1 MSDTNNIL
9 ESKDEEV
16 DQLEYL
22 IDKRRINQRKHLI
35 LLTFLTIFLAIF
47 AMGFGSSESLDFYKI
62 IRIVLGIDEPTD
74 TQSVILLKYR
84 LPRVLMAILAGAAL
98 ATAGALMQGSLGNP
112 LVSPLTL
119 GVASGAS
126 LGAALAIILGISVV
140 GTDFSITLPSV
151 DFSDFPFEIGELT
164 NYNLGDIIPNTMIV
178 INTFAFSLIVVF
190 IIIKLGELRGIS
202 AESYILV
209 GIAITFINGAIV
221 QCLVYFATPQQLAQL
236 THWSFGSVRRP
247 DLETVLFV
255 AVILGAIFPAL
266 LKYSWDLNAL
276 ALGGDDFAI
285 STGVDPGALRKKIL
299 ILSALATSI
308 IIAFTGLIG
317 FVGLAAPHIA
327 RLIIG
332 NDYRKLVPCSALI
345 GALLV
350 LVADTIGGTIFAPV
364 VLPVGIMLSILGGP
378 FFLYLLLSKRG
389 ATHG

>member
-1 MSDTNNIL
+1 LSDTGQDL

-22 IDKRRINQRKHLI
+22 IDKRTKNQRKYLI
-35 LLTFLTIFLAIF
+35 LLIASTVFFAIF
-47 AMGFGSSESLDFYKI
+47 AMGFGSSESLDFGKI
-62 IRIVLGIDEPTD
+62 IKIILGIDEPTE

-84 LPRVLMAILAGAAL
+84 LPRVMMAILAGAAL

-140 GTDFSITLPSV
+140 GTDFSISLPLTDFTL
-151 DFSDFPFEIGELT
+151 
-164 NYNLGDIIPNTMIV
+164 NLGAIIPNTMIV

-221 QCLVYFATPQQLAQL
+221 QSLVYFATPQQLAQL

-255 AVILGAIFPAL
+255 GVVLGYLFPILI
-266 LKYSWDLNAL
+266 KYSWDLNTL

-285 STGVDPGALRKKIL
+285 STGVDPGVLRKKIL
-299 ILSALATSI
+299 IISALATSI
-308 IIAFTGLIG
+308 IVAFTGLIG

>member
-1 MSDTNNIL
+1 MGDAEQVPTDSDSNLDLL
-9 ESKDEEV
+9 ER
-16 DQLEYL
+16 L
-22 IDKRRINQRKHLI
+22 IDQRSQKQTKYLI
-35 LLTFLTIFLAIF
+35 LLILFTLFFAVF
-47 AMGFGSSESLDFYKI
+47 AMGFGSSESLNFVKIGKI
-62 IRIVLGIDEPTD
+62 ILGIDEPTG

-84 LPRVLMAILAGAAL
+84 LPRVLMAIFAGAAL
-98 ATAGALMQGSLGNP
+98 AIAGALMQGSLGNP

-126 LGAALAIILGISVV
+126 LGAALAIILGFSVV
-140 GTDFSITLPSV
+140 GTDFSLFGLP
-151 DFSDFPFEIGELT
+151 FAE
-164 NYNLGDIIPNTMIV
+164 IIPNTIIV
-178 INTFAFSLIVVF
+178 FNTFAFALIVVF
-190 IIIKLGELRGIS
+190 IIIKLGEFRGIS

-221 QCLVYFATPQQLAQL
+221 QSLVYFATPQQLAQL

-255 AVILGAIFPAL
+255 GVVLGIVFPILIR
-266 LKYSWDLNAL
+266 YSWDLNTL

-285 STGVDPGALRKKIL
+285 STGVDPARLRKNIL
-299 ILSALATSI
+299 IISAFATSI
-308 IIAFTGLIG
+308 IVAFTGLIG

-378 FFLYLLLSKRG
+378 FFLYLLLSRRG

>member
-1 MSDTNNIL
+1 MSETNEIIDPN
-9 ESKDEEV
+9 DEEV

-22 IDKRRINQRKHLI
+22 IDMRTKNQRKHLI
-35 LLTFLTIFLAIF
+35 LLGFLTIFFAIF

-62 IRIVLGIDEPTD
+62 IKIILGIDEPTD

-84 LPRVLMAILAGAAL
+84 LPRVMMAILAGAAL

-126 LGAALAIILGISVV
+126 LGAALAIILGISVF
-140 GTDFSITLPSV
+140 GTDFSLSV
-151 DFSDFPFEIGELT
+151 PFTQIVFHLA
-164 NYNLGDIIPNTMIV
+164 DIIPNTMIV

-266 LKYSWDLNAL
+266 LKYSWDLNTL

-299 ILSALATSI
+299 IISALATSI
-308 IIAFTGLIG
+308 IVAFTGLIG

>member
-1 MSDTNNIL
+1 
-9 ESKDEEV
+9 
-16 DQLEYL
+16 
-22 IDKRRINQRKHLI
+22 
-35 LLTFLTIFLAIF
+35 
-47 AMGFGSSESLDFYKI
+47 MGFGSSESLNFVKIGKI
-62 IRIVLGIDEPTD
+62 ILGIDEPTG

-84 LPRVLMAILAGAAL
+84 LPRVLMAIFAGAAL
-98 ATAGALMQGSLGNP
+98 AIAGALMQGSLGNP

-126 LGAALAIILGISVV
+126 LGAALAIILGFSVV
-140 GTDFSITLPSV
+140 GANFSLFGLP
-151 DFSDFPFEIGELT
+151 FAE
-164 NYNLGDIIPNTMIV
+164 IIPNTIIV
-178 INTFAFSLIVVF
+178 FNTFAFALIVVF
-190 IIIKLGELRGIS
+190 IIIKLGEFRGIS

-221 QCLVYFATPQQLAQL
+221 QSLVYFATPQQLAQL

-255 AVILGAIFPAL
+255 GVVLGIVFPILIRYA
-266 LKYSWDLNAL
+266 WDLNTL

-285 STGVDPGALRKKIL
+285 STGVDPAALRKNIL
-299 ILSALATSI
+299 IISAFATSI
-308 IIAFTGLIG
+308 IVAFTGLIG

-378 FFLYLLLSKRG
+378 FFLYLLLSRRG

>member
-1 MSDTNNIL
+1 MGDAEQVPTDSDSNLDLL
-9 ESKDEEV
+9 ER
-16 DQLEYL
+16 L
-22 IDKRRINQRKHLI
+22 IDQRSQKQTKYLI
-35 LLTFLTIFLAIF
+35 LLILFTLFFAVF
-47 AMGFGSSESLDFYKI
+47 AMGFGSSESLNFVKIGKI
-62 IRIVLGIDEPTD
+62 ILGIDEPTS

-84 LPRVLMAILAGAAL
+84 LPRVLMAIFAGAAL
-98 ATAGALMQGSLGNP
+98 AIAGALMQGSLGNP

-126 LGAALAIILGISVV
+126 LGAALAIILGFSVV
-140 GTDFSITLPSV
+140 GANFSLFGLP
-151 DFSDFPFEIGELT
+151 FAE
-164 NYNLGDIIPNTMIV
+164 IIPNTIIV
-178 INTFAFSLIVVF
+178 FNTFAFALIVVF
-190 IIIKLGELRGIS
+190 IIIKLGEFRGIS

-221 QCLVYFATPQQLAQL
+221 QSLVYFATPQQLAQL

-255 AVILGAIFPAL
+255 GVVLGIVFPILIR
-266 LKYSWDLNAL
+266 YSWDLNTL

-285 STGVDPGALRKKIL
+285 STGVDPARLRKNIL
-299 ILSALATSI
+299 IISAFATSI
-308 IIAFTGLIG
+308 IVAFTGLIG

-378 FFLYLLLSKRG
+378 FFLYLLLSRRG

>member
-1 MSDTNNIL
+1 MSDTGQDI

-22 IDKRRINQRKHLI
+22 IDKRTKNQRKYLI
-35 LLTFLTIFLAIF
+35 LLIASTVFFAIF
-47 AMGFGSSESLDFYKI
+47 AMGFGSSESLDFGKI
-62 IRIVLGIDEPTD
+62 IKIILGIDEPTE

-84 LPRVLMAILAGAAL
+84 LPRVMMAILAGAAL

-140 GTDFSITLPSV
+140 GTDFSISLPITDFTL
-151 DFSDFPFEIGELT
+151 
-164 NYNLGDIIPNTMIV
+164 NLGAIIPNTMIV

-221 QCLVYFATPQQLAQL
+221 QSLVYFATPQQLAQL

-255 AVILGAIFPAL
+255 GVVLGYLFPILI
-266 LKYSWDLNAL
+266 KYSWDLNTL

-285 STGVDPGALRKKIL
+285 STGVDPGVLRKKIL
-299 ILSALATSI
+299 IISALATSI
-308 IIAFTGLIG
+308 IVAFTGLIG